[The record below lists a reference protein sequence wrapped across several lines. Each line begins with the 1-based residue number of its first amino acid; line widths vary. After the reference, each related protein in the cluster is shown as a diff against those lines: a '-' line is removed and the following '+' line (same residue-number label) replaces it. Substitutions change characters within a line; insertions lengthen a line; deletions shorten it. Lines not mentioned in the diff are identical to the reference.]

1 MSLRKFNSNDK
12 VVYRKKRWT
21 VCRETEYDD
30 NKHLCYKISR
40 GAWKKYMRSDR
51 IAALPQG

>member
-1 MSLRKFNSNDK
+1 MGLRKFSSNDK

-21 VCRETEYDD
+21 ICRDAEYDN

-40 GAWKKYMRSDR
+40 GSWKKFIRADR
-51 IAALPQG
+51 IAPVPQG